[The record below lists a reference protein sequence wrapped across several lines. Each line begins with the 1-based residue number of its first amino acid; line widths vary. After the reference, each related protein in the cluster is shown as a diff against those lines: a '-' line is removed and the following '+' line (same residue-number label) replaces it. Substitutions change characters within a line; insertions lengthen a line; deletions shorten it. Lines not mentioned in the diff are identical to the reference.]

1 MEREKFL
8 QRKEERRKLA
18 AMEKQRELQK
28 KDVDIQAGGDYFMNV
43 LLALVEDLMS
53 CSSFHV

>member
-1 MEREKFL
+1 L

-18 AMEKQRELQK
+18 ALEKQRELQK
-28 KDVDIQAGGDYFMNV
+28 KDVDIQAGGDNSMNA
-43 LLALVEDLMS
+43 LLALVEDLMN

>member
-1 MEREKFL
+1 VEEDEETQEYRKKIEQQKMEREKFL

-28 KDVDIQAGGDYFMNV
+28 KDADVPPGG
-43 LLALVEDLMS
+43 EQ
-53 CSSFHV
+53 